1 MTTRRFRYGI
11 STSAWR
17 RSASCAWAKRTISG
31 PWEIPG
37 PCGPCSEIHIDQ
49 GPALGTGP
57 EDVLGGDGD
66 RFLELWNLV
75 FMQYS
80 RAADGTLTPLPQQNI
95 DTGMGSRAHYGDH
108 ARRAEQLRDRSAAP
122 NHRRGGGVAEKPYG
136 SVPPDDVSM
145 RVIADHMR
153 ASVFLLADG
162 VLPEN
167 TGRGYVLRR
176 IIRRAARHGKMLGF
190 EEPFLYRL
198 VDIVQRVMGAGLSGA
213 GKPERVRQQDAPGR
227 GGALPAYAA
236 SGPAR
241 DRRAHRRSTARTAR
255 GV

>member
-1 MTTRRFRYGI
+1 LKLPVDKL
-11 STSAWR
+11 WV
-17 RSASCAWAKRTISG
+17 TIYRDDDEAFAIWHKQVGVAAERIVRLGEADNFWSMG
-31 PWEIPG
+31 DTG

-57 EDVLGGDGD
+57 EDVLGGSGD

-75 FMQYS
+75 FMQYN

-95 DTGMGSRAHYGDH
+95 DTGMGLERMTAIMQGVQSTYETDL
-108 ARRAEQLRDRSAAP
+108 LRPLIAA
-122 NHRRGGGVAEKPYG
+122 VEELAEKPYG
-136 SVPPDDVSM
+136 SVKVDDVSM

-162 VLPEN
+162 VRPEN

-198 VDIVQRVMGAGLSGA
+198 VDTVQRVMGQA
-213 GKPERVRQQDAPGR
+213 
-227 GGALPAYAA
+227 
-236 SGPAR
+236 
-241 DRRAHRRSTARTAR
+241 
-255 GV
+255 